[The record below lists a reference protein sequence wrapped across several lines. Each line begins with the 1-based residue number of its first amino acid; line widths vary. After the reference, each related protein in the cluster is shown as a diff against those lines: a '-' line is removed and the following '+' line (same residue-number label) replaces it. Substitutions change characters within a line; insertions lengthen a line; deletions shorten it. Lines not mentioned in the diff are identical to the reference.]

1 VIDFECLAL
10 SHSLAYPAEVDYV
23 SDTYEQGGVRA
34 GEGGTERRRATYL
47 RTGNI
52 RTGAG
57 ARGRGGGGSQEV
69 CCFERDWIN
78 NISTVGPSSAP
89 PHMKMTWS
97 KCHEGLATL

>member
-1 VIDFECLAL
+1 MIDFECLAL

-57 ARGRGGGGSQEV
+57 ARGRGGGGEP
-69 CCFERDWIN
+69 
-78 NISTVGPSSAP
+78 G
-89 PHMKMTWS
+89 
-97 KCHEGLATL
+97 GLLF